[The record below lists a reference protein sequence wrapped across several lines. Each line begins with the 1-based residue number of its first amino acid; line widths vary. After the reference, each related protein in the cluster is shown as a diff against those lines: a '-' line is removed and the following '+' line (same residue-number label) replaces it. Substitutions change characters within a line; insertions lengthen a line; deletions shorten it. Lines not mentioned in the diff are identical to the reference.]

1 LKEAEMYDPELKAI
15 VIIPAFNESRSIER
29 VVRACLSYLPVLV
42 VDDGSKDETAYLAE
56 RQGAIV
62 IRQVP
67 NQGKGA
73 ALRKGFQYCLEN
85 GYDAAITLDADGQHE
100 PSEIPLFLEEYQQH
114 SQGLI
119 IGRRDFS
126 LMPFIRKFANSTGKI
141 LISIAAGQEIYDNQ
155 SGYRLISMPLAKLL
169 LDSTENGF
177 EFEVEMLALCLKH
190 SLGLGW
196 VPISTIY
203 AGQRSHIRPLHH
215 LIEYFR
221 ILRKVKRIIHN

>member
-1 LKEAEMYDPELKAI
+1 MNKPELHAI
-15 VIIPAFNESRSIER
+15 VIIPAYNESRSIGR
-29 VVRACLSYLPVLV
+29 IVQTCLPYLPVLV
-42 VDDGSKDETAYLAE
+42 VDDGSKDDTASLAE
-56 RQGAIV
+56 TQGAVV
-62 IRQVP
+62 IRQIP

-85 GYDAAITLDADGQHE
+85 GYDAAITLDADGQHD
-100 PSEIPLFLEEYQQH
+100 PAEIPQFLEEYQKH

-126 LMPFIRKFANSTGKI
+126 QMPFVRKFANSTGKI
-141 LISIAAGQEIYDNQ
+141 LISITAGQEIYDNQ
-155 SGYRLISMPLAKLL
+155 SGYRLISMSLAELL

-190 SLGLGW
+190 NLGLGW
-196 VPISTIY
+196 VPIKTIY
-203 AGQRSHIRPLHH
+203 AGQGSHIRPLHH